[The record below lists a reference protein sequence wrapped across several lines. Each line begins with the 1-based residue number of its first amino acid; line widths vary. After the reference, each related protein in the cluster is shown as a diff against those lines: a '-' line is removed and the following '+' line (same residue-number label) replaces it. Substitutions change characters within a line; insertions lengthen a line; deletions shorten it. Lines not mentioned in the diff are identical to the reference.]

1 MKSKPDY
8 TEQDFNFEGLSS
20 EEFIVKFVELSNCKK
35 QKKKDKSTLEKILK
49 RLQKYDE
56 PFAIN
61 TMEIAIINEYQ
72 GVIFPDTDVKYS
84 NYLRQ
89 KHGTNYNQAANLQG
103 KVVKQQQILTG
114 SEFFN
119 QV

>member
-1 MKSKPDY
+1 MKSKPNY
-8 TEQDFNFEGLSS
+8 TEQDFNFEKLSS
-20 EEFIVKFVELSNCKK
+20 EDFIEKFLELSNCKK

-61 TMEIAIINEYQ
+61 LMEVSIINEYQ

-84 NYLRQ
+84 NYLKQ
-89 KHGTNYNQAANLQG
+89 KHGNNFNQTANLQG
-103 KVVKQQQILTG
+103 KVIKQQQILSG

-119 QV
+119 